1 MEKEREYYPIYSLSM
16 ATYLIR
22 EGHQVFKIVDNLKQ
36 EGLKVFLF
44 IDSPRLRESMSRL
57 K

>member
-1 MEKEREYYPIYSLSM
+1 MKKEREYYPIYSLSM

-44 IDSPRLRESMSRL
+44 IDSPMLRESMSRL